1 METFEQIN
9 SPYGRYYTNGVCKYP
24 SITSILSIQN
34 AKNPYLNKW
43 RQRVGED
50 EAKRVM
56 LESTQIGSFMHSCFE
71 NLLKGDGI
79 PEPTNEY
86 QNTGLNMF
94 NSGRKHIESKV
105 KNVLMQE
112 VAVYSH
118 SLKVAGSL
126 DLLFQNKDGQIVLLD
141 FKSSKKPKYKKSCGT
156 YKHQLAYYYYCLKEI
171 IPFKVDICSLF
182 IITRGGSFNEIVFS
196 SDEMEC
202 PSLYNELVDY
212 RMEFYRERGY

>member
-1 METFEQIN
+1 METFEQVN
-9 SPYGRYYTNGVCKYP
+9 TPSGRYYTNGECKYP
-24 SITSILSIQN
+24 SVTSVLSIQN
-34 AKNPYLNKW
+34 DKNPYLNSW
-43 RQRVGED
+43 RQRVGEV

-71 NLLKGDGI
+71 NLLKGDEI
-79 PEPTNEY
+79 PEPTNAY
-86 QNTGLNMF
+86 QKTGFKMF
-94 NSGRKHIESKV
+94 NSGRKHIESRV

-126 DLLFQNKDGQIVLLD
+126 DLLFQSNDGRIVLLD
-141 FKSSKKPKYKKSCGT
+141 FKSSKKPKYKSSCGT

-171 IPFKVDICSLF
+171 IPFKVDQCSLF
-182 IITRGGSFNEIVFS
+182 IITRSGSFNEIVFS

-202 PSLYNELVDY
+202 PVLYNGLVDY